1 MTATALEKCHPEGA
15 SPGSQ
20 RMRAVFGLAYL
31 QAEGL
36 TGSIISLLGLMLR
49 VLAHATLSRRS
60 AALAVDVQPAR
71 QSELAESVASR
82 SEATD
87 GPAHS
92 DGEQYRGYGPLV
104 HLPRKAL
111 GLIGHRAPCT
121 PRRCSR
127 LPSPVRR
134 NGG

>member
-20 RMRAVFGLAYL
+20 RMRTVFGLAYL

-49 VLAHATLSRRS
+49 VLAHATPSRRS

-82 SEATD
+82 SEAPD

-92 DGEQYRGYGPLV
+92 DGDQYRGYGPLV

-111 GLIGHRAPCT
+111 APRGNRARLSRRPCA
-121 PRRCSR
+121 R